1 MGELSEKLI
10 DNLELNKTKP
20 SYKRNNNFKIY
31 PFFTRNPERAK
42 FSNGFT
48 PVTGVLSRNSLGLK
62 LNYNIEDYNIEK
74 IVENVEINEMDDE
87 NKKSKFL
94 KSLFDYSHLDSFKH
108 PFLLNYKTLS
118 NGEER
123 KGEIEI
129 GKFVNKFFDLSNN
142 KKWIEFIGDKT
153 SKNLVEEI
161 LLESI
166 NEIDKEEKKNIYK
179 LINEGLYEERTND
192 LDFLLSHK
200 DFALKYLDL
209 FFAFYYFQYIM
220 QTTLFLDRLNVDNR
234 AQLYKTFFT
243 LESEKLT
250 STRETNKSGFNL
262 IKEIRDYTL
271 VNEILLGYINHLIED
286 EEIYSFEDI
295 KEMSSFKKEI
305 INNELK
311 LVLEKYTE
319 VKEKNDWIRESL
331 EENILLFKTWL
342 REDITK
348 ETKSRYYLSIEEIG
362 DLYFLKR
369 RGKLGKVLTLKK
381 DMLILL
387 TAIVVKDEKMIIKE
401 LFHQFEKRGV
411 FLDRYSKEEIL
422 RLYEKMNI
430 LDKKSD
436 SGEAKYVKPIL

>member
-1 MGELSEKLI
+1 M
-10 DNLELNKTKP
+10 
-20 SYKRNNNFKIY
+20 
-31 PFFTRNPERAK
+31 
-42 FSNGFT
+42 
-48 PVTGVLSRNSLGLK
+48 
-62 LNYNIEDYNIEK
+62 
-74 IVENVEINEMDDE
+74 
-87 NKKSKFL
+87 
-94 KSLFDYSHLDSFKH
+94 
-108 PFLLNYKTLS
+108 
-118 NGEER
+118 
-123 KGEIEI
+123 
-129 GKFVNKFFDLSNN
+129 
-142 KKWIEFIGDKT
+142 
-153 SKNLVEEI
+153 
-161 LLESI
+161 
-166 NEIDKEEKKNIYK
+166 
-179 LINEGLYEERTND
+179 INEGLYEERTND

-295 KEMSSFKKEI
+295 KEMSSLKKEI